1 MRILKNW
8 KRQAITAMIIVLS
21 MLIVGCGIVSVN
33 EDKDRK
39 LVVAEVN
46 GEKILK
52 AAVLDELELYTALYG
67 NLDEDQAAEI
77 KAQILDQLVN
87 KLIINQKAKDAG
99 FVLNDEFK
107 EEARQEKDS
116 FLKEDAERKKEADL
130 EDEDK
135 TPKTD
140 DEYLKEAQDEFKKWL
155 DAIGLT
161 EDEYVERIA
170 EDLVVKAY
178 FEKLTEDLTVDEEE
192 VKKVYDVELEF
203 QTNYPSYKDYASIE
217 IVTEPAMR
225 RVKHILIKLDEEVTK
240 EIEELRRGQKE
251 DEANQLREEK
261 LKEIKA
267 KADEVLALVKAGE
280 DFEQL
285 IKDHGQDPGME
296 NEKYKDGY
304 TMLRDESM
312 RPEFLEAS
320 FELDQDEVSDL
331 VATDNGYHII
341 KVYEAK
347 EAKIIKYEDIKE
359 DLEKIV
365 LEEKRNKESNSIIET
380 WIEEAKIEKFEKRL

>member
-1 MRILKNW
+1 
-8 KRQAITAMIIVLS
+8 
-21 MLIVGCGIVSVN
+21 
-33 EDKDRK
+33 
-39 LVVAEVN
+39 VAEVN

-135 TPKTD
+135 TQKLMMST
-140 DEYLKEAQDEFKKWL
+140 KRGQDEFKKWL

-203 QTNYPSYKDYASIE
+203 QTNYPSYKDYA
-217 IVTEPAMR
+217 
-225 RVKHILIKLDEEVTK
+225 L
-240 EIEELRRGQKE
+240 
-251 DEANQLREEK
+251 
-261 LKEIKA
+261 LK
-267 KADEVLALVKAGE
+267 
-280 DFEQL
+280 
-285 IKDHGQDPGME
+285 
-296 NEKYKDGY
+296 
-304 TMLRDESM
+304 
-312 RPEFLEAS
+312 
-320 FELDQDEVSDL
+320 
-331 VATDNGYHII
+331 
-341 KVYEAK
+341 
-347 EAKIIKYEDIKE
+347 
-359 DLEKIV
+359 
-365 LEEKRNKESNSIIET
+365 
-380 WIEEAKIEKFEKRL
+380 